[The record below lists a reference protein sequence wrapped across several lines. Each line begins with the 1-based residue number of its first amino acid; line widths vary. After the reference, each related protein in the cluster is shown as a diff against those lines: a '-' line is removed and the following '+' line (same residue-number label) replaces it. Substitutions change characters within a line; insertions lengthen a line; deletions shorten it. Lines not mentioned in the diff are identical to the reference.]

1 LNVEY
6 TALNVTENIYSN
18 SEAYTKFNLKSE
30 VKNIMKKMITVKEAA
45 LVSGLSEYEIRIGL
59 KQGRFPFYAVGN
71 KGKKYMIDCELF
83 LETLNKI
90 VLNNMQ
96 TAKEEALDSKE
107 SNIVIYNNI
116 RRVKAQ

>member
-1 LNVEY
+1 
-6 TALNVTENIYSN
+6 
-18 SEAYTKFNLKSE
+18 
-30 VKNIMKKMITVKEAA
+30 MKKMITVKEAA

-71 KGKKYMIDCELF
+71 KGKKYLLDCELF
-83 LETLNKI
+83 LETLNNI
-90 VLNNMQ
+90 SLNNMK
-96 TAKEEALDSKE
+96 AVKEDTFDSRG